1 MYYFYIIVSAF
12 GRIGFGIT
20 SNPKERNKQYC
31 SHSGGIVDFVYLYG
45 GLSTHAKA
53 LERTIK
59 TQYTDHIW
67 MIDDWATEWLN
78 DNVTIE
84 DFHEYVD
91 QLITE
96 RHFRVLQV
104 SENYNFQQDL
114 VLDNSTL

>member
-20 SNPKERNKQYC
+20 GNPKDRNKQYC

-45 GLSTHAKA
+45 GLSTHSKA

-78 DNVTIE
+78 DDVSVEEFQKYVNELIE
-84 DFHEYVD
+84 
-91 QLITE
+91 E
-96 RHFRVLQV
+96 RHFKLKLIATDF
-104 SENYNFQQDL
+104 NFTVDL
-114 VLDNSTL
+114 E